1 MASTRIKDKR
11 KLQLIQA
18 TLDSIATRGINET
31 TITHICKG
39 ADLSR
44 GIVNFYF
51 TSKEMLMQESLRH
64 VLQEKDEFW
73 QDAMEAAG
81 DDAIDQLYTVIG
93 AHFSQKLCQKKRL
106 AILSAFWGH
115 AAAHKPYSNLLIES
129 DRELVTKIAE
139 LWQNVTGAEA
149 ESANNMALR
158 LHALVRGL
166 WLSFMLDPTKE
177 TRLSYAE
184 QCERFILEQVELTLA
199 RAQQDDAAAAE
210 EAAANKRANP
220 SSQHVD
226 RERPMPTD
234 AANDRKDEKREE
246 RAVGDLFSNVG
257 N

>member
-73 QDAMEAAG
+73 QEAVNSCEDG
-81 DDAIDQLYTVIG
+81 DEVSKLYTLIG

-115 AAAHKPYSNLLIES
+115 AAAHKPYSTLLIES
-129 DRELVTKIAE
+129 DKELVDTIAVLWRKITTVSDDKA
-139 LWQNVTGAEA
+139 Q
-149 ESANNMALR
+149 NMALR

-166 WLSFMLDPTKE
+166 WLSFMLNPTKE

-184 QCERFILEQVELTLA
+184 QCERFILEQIELAVSRAKAQAQVEEKK
-199 RAQQDDAAAAE
+199 AAHRE
-210 EAAANKRANP
+210 TPRSK
-220 SSQHVD
+220 HV
-226 RERPMPTD
+226 ERPMPTS
-234 AANDRKDEKREE
+234 AANDRDESE
-246 RAVGDLFSNVG
+246 RKEYAIDDLFSNVG
-257 N
+257 R

>member
-18 TLDSIATRGINET
+18 TLDSIAARGINET

-51 TSKEMLMQESLRH
+51 TSKEVLMQESLRH

-73 QDAMEAAG
+73 QEAISKEEDAVS
-81 DDAIDQLYTVIG
+81 QLYILVG

-115 AAAHKPYSNLLIES
+115 AAAHKPYSTLLIES
-129 DRELVTKIAE
+129 DKALVDKVSE
-139 LWQNVTGAEA
+139 LWQIITNVEA
-149 ESANNMALR
+149 EKANNMALR

-166 WLSFMLDPTKE
+166 WLSFMLNPTKE

-184 QCERFILEQVELTLA
+184 QCERFILEQVELTIA
-199 RAQQDDAAAAE
+199 RVKTQASESASVEKSA
-210 EAAANKRANP
+210 KRETP
-220 SSQHVD
+220 RSKHV
-226 RERPMPTD
+226 ERPMPTA
-234 AANDRKDEKREE
+234 AANDRENEAREE
-246 RAVGDLFSNVG
+246 LAIDDLFSNVG
-257 N
+257 R